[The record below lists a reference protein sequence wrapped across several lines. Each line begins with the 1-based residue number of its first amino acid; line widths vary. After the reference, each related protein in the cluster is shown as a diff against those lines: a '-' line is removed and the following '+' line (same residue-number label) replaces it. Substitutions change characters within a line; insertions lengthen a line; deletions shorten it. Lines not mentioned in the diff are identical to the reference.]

1 MILVDITKDNWE
13 KVIFLTTNIKNIH
26 SLSEE
31 FVASNAYSILESFY
45 EDQWKIKAIEHE
57 GELIG
62 FTMYGFCE
70 ERNFYELCRFMIDR
84 KHQGQGY
91 GTQALSLIVEEMKS
105 EYNCNEIYLSTDPE
119 NARAKHVYEKI
130 GFVSTGEIW
139 YDEELYVLKL

>member
-13 KVIFLTTNIKNIH
+13 KVIFLTTNTENSHTIC
-26 SLSEE
+26 EE
-31 FVASNAYSILESFY
+31 FVASNAYSILQSFY
-45 EDQWKIKAIEHE
+45 EDEWIIKAIEHE

-62 FTMYGFCE
+62 FAMYGYCE

-84 KHQGQGY
+84 KYQGQGY
-91 GTQALSLIVEEMKS
+91 GTQALSLIVEEMKNK
-105 EYNCNEIYLSTDPE
+105 YNCNEIYLSTEPE
-119 NARAKHVYEKI
+119 NARAKHVYEKF

>member
-1 MILVDITKDNWE
+1 MILVDITKDNWK
-13 KVIFLTTNIKNIH
+13 KVIFLTTNTENRH
-26 SLSEE
+26 TLSEE

-45 EDQWKIKAIEHE
+45 EDQWNIKAIQHE

-62 FTMYGFCE
+62 FTMYGLCE

-84 KHQGQGY
+84 KYQDKGY
-91 GTQALSLIVEEMKS
+91 GTQALSLIVEEIKNKYS
-105 EYNCNEIYLSTDPE
+105 CNEIYLSTEPE
-119 NARAKHVYEKI
+119 NVKAKHVYEKF